1 VAVRRGESA
10 LPTTV
15 TAADARGDGGGKG
28 EHGGSKER
36 VWLSLE
42 AW

>member
-1 VAVRRGESA
+1 VAVRLGEPA
-10 LPTTV
+10 LSTTV
-15 TAADARGDGGGKG
+15 TATDAHGNGGGKG